1 MVNLQD
7 KDKLDGRLERSKKSR
22 DLIIKAMRDLIDD
35 GILSPTAQ
43 QVAETAQVGIR
54 TVFRHANDM
63 ETLFRLITKVNAE
76 KRSKYFL
83 QADTNGNLE
92 ERIEKLARSR
102 GEGYTEMQNFIL
114 ATAASKWKYKFL
126 DNQYKDAIKNL
137 KENLQEWLPEM
148 NNLDEEKQAMVE
160 AIMSFEYW
168 YRLRVHQNNSG
179 KKTLNI
185 IKNQTKALFK

>member
-1 MVNLQD
+1 MANLQD

-22 DLIIKAMRDLIDD
+22 DLIIKAMHDLIDE

-83 QADTNGNLE
+83 QADINGNLE
-92 ERIEKLARSR
+92 ERIEKLADSRS
-102 GEGYTEMQNFIL
+102 EGYAEMQNFIL

>member
-63 ETLFRLITKVNAE
+63 ETLFRLITKANAE
-76 KRSKYFL
+76 KHSKYFL

>member
-1 MVNLQD
+1 MANLQD

-22 DLIIKAMRDLIDD
+22 DLIIKAMRDLIDE
-35 GILSPTAQ
+35 GILNPTAQ
-43 QVAETAQVGIR
+43 QVAQTAQVGIR

-63 ETLFRLITKVNAE
+63 ETLFKLITKTNAE
-76 KRSKYFL
+76 KRTKHFL
-83 QADTNGNLE
+83 KAVTNGNLE

-102 GEGYTEMQNFIL
+102 GEGYSEMQNFIL
-114 ATAASKWKYKFL
+114 AMTSSKWKYKSL
-126 DNQYKDAIKNL
+126 DNQYKGANKRFKKNL
-137 KENLQEWLPEM
+137 HEWLPEM
-148 NNLDEEKQAMVE
+148 NNLTEEKQEMVE

-168 YRLRVHQNNSG
+168 YRLRFHQNNSA

>member
-1 MVNLQD
+1 MANLQD

-22 DLIIKAMRDLIDD
+22 DLIIKAMRDLIDE

-63 ETLFRLITKVNAE
+63 ETLFRLITKANAE

-83 QADTNGNLE
+83 KADTNGNLE

-126 DNQYKDAIKNL
+126 DNQYKGANKRLKKNL
-137 KENLQEWLPEM
+137 HEWLPEM

-168 YRLRVHQNNSG
+168 HRLRVHQNNSG

-185 IKNQTKALFK
+185 IKNQTKGLFK

>member
-1 MVNLQD
+1 MANLQD

-22 DLIIKAMRDLIDD
+22 DLIIKAMRDLIDE

-43 QVAETAQVGIR
+43 QVAQTAQVGIR

-63 ETLFRLITKVNAE
+63 ETLFRLITKANAE

-83 QADTNGNLE
+83 KADTNGNLE

-126 DNQYKDAIKNL
+126 DNQYKGVNKRLKKNL
-137 KENLQEWLPEM
+137 HEWLPEM

-168 YRLRVHQNNSG
+168 HRLRVHQNNSG

>member
-1 MVNLQD
+1 MANLQD

-22 DLIIKAMRDLIDD
+22 DLIIKAMRDLIDE
-35 GILSPTAQ
+35 GILNPTAQ

-63 ETLFRLITKVNAE
+63 ETLFRLITKANAE

-126 DNQYKDAIKNL
+126 DNQYKGANKRLKKNL
-137 KENLQEWLPEM
+137 HEWLPEM

-168 YRLRVHQNNSG
+168 HRLRVHQNNSG

>member
-1 MVNLQD
+1 MANLQD

-22 DLIIKAMRDLIDD
+22 DLIIKAMRDLIDE

-63 ETLFRLITKVNAE
+63 ETLFRLITKANAE

-126 DNQYKDAIKNL
+126 DNQYKGANKRLKKNL
-137 KENLQEWLPEM
+137 HEWLPEM

-168 YRLRVHQNNSG
+168 HRLRVHQNNSG

>member
-1 MVNLQD
+1 MANLQD

-22 DLIIKAMRDLIDD
+22 DLIIKAMHDLIDE

-63 ETLFRLITKVNAE
+63 ETLFRLITKANAE
-76 KRSKYFL
+76 KHSKYFL

-114 ATAASKWKYKFL
+114 ATAASKLKYKFL
-126 DNQYKDAIKNL
+126 DNQYKAANKRLKKNL
-137 KENLQEWLPEM
+137 HEWLPEM
-148 NNLDEEKQAMVE
+148 NNLDEEKQAMIE

>member
-1 MVNLQD
+1 MANLQD

-22 DLIIKAMRDLIDD
+22 DLIIKAMRDLIDE

-63 ETLFRLITKVNAE
+63 ETLFRLITKANAE

-83 QADTNGNLE
+83 KADTNGNLE

-126 DNQYKDAIKNL
+126 DNQYKGANKRLKKNL
-137 KENLQEWLPEM
+137 HEWLPEM

-168 YRLRVHQNNSG
+168 HRLRVHQNNSG

>member
-83 QADTNGNLE
+83 QADINGNLE
-92 ERIEKLARSR
+92 ERIEKLADSRS
-102 GEGYTEMQNFIL
+102 EGYAEMQNFIL

-126 DNQYKDAIKNL
+126 DNQYKTANKRLKKNL
-137 KENLQEWLPEM
+137 HEWLPEM

-168 YRLRVHQNNSG
+168 YRLRVHQNNSA

>member
-1 MVNLQD
+1 MANLQD

-22 DLIIKAMRDLIDD
+22 DLIIKAMRDLIDE

-63 ETLFRLITKVNAE
+63 ETLFRLITKANAE

-83 QADTNGNLE
+83 KADTNGNLE

-126 DNQYKDAIKNL
+126 DNQYKGANKMLKKNL
-137 KENLQEWLPEM
+137 HEWLPEM

-168 YRLRVHQNNSG
+168 HRLRVHQNNSG

>member
-1 MVNLQD
+1 MDDIQEKN
-7 KDKLDGRLERSKKSR
+7 KLDGRLERSKKSR
-22 DLIIKAMRDLIDD
+22 DLIIKAMRDLIDE

-43 QVAETAQVGIR
+43 QVAQTAQVGIR

-63 ETLFRLITKVNAE
+63 ETLFKFITKTNAE
-76 KRSKYFL
+76 KRSKHFL
-83 QADTNGNLE
+83 KAVTNGNLE
-92 ERIEKLARSR
+92 ERIEKLASSR

-114 ATAASKWKYKFL
+114 ATTSSKWKYKSL
-126 DNQYKDAIKNL
+126 DNQYKGANKRFKKNL
-137 KENLQEWLPEM
+137 HEWLPEM

-168 YRLRVHQNNSG
+168 HRLRVHQNNSG

>member
-1 MVNLQD
+1 MANLQD

-22 DLIIKAMRDLIDD
+22 DLIIKAMRDLIDE

-63 ETLFRLITKVNAE
+63 ETLFRLITKANAE

-83 QADTNGNLE
+83 KADTNGNLE

-126 DNQYKDAIKNL
+126 DNQYKGANKRLKKNL
-137 KENLQEWLPEM
+137 HEWLPEM

-168 YRLRVHQNNSG
+168 QRLRVHQNNSG

>member
-1 MVNLQD
+1 MDDIQEKN
-7 KDKLDGRLERSKKSR
+7 KLDGRLERSKKSR
-22 DLIIKAMRDLIDD
+22 DLIIKAMRDLIDE

-43 QVAETAQVGIR
+43 QVAQTAQVGIR

-63 ETLFRLITKVNAE
+63 ETLFELITKTNAE
-76 KRSKYFL
+76 KRSKHFL
-83 QADTNGNLE
+83 KAVTNGNLE

-114 ATAASKWKYKFL
+114 ATTSSKWKYKSL
-126 DNQYKDAIKNL
+126 DNQYKGANKRLKKNL
-137 KENLQEWLPEM
+137 HEWLPEM
-148 NNLDEEKQAMVE
+148 NNLTEEKQEMVE

-168 YRLRVHQNNSG
+168 YRLRVHQNNSA

>member
-1 MVNLQD
+1 MDDIQEKN
-7 KDKLDGRLERSKKSR
+7 KLDGRLERSKKSR
-22 DLIIKAMRDLIDD
+22 DLIIKAMRDLIDE

-43 QVAETAQVGIR
+43 QVAQTAQVGIR

-63 ETLFRLITKVNAE
+63 ETLFRLITKANAE

-126 DNQYKDAIKNL
+126 DNQYKGANKRLKKNL
-137 KENLQEWLPEM
+137 HEWLPEM

-168 YRLRVHQNNSG
+168 HRLRVHQNNSG

>member
-1 MVNLQD
+1 MANLQD

-22 DLIIKAMRDLIDD
+22 DLIIKAMHDLIDE

>member
-1 MVNLQD
+1 
-7 KDKLDGRLERSKKSR
+7 
-22 DLIIKAMRDLIDD
+22 MRDLIDE

-43 QVAETAQVGIR
+43 QVAQTAQVGIR

-63 ETLFRLITKVNAE
+63 ETLFKFITKTNAE
-76 KRSKYFL
+76 KRSKHFL
-83 QADTNGNLE
+83 KAVTNGNLE

-114 ATAASKWKYKFL
+114 ATTSSKWKYKSL
-126 DNQYKDAIKNL
+126 DNQYKGANKRLKKNL
-137 KENLQEWLPEM
+137 HEWLPEM
-148 NNLDEEKQAMVE
+148 NNLTEEKQEMVE

-168 YRLRVHQNNSG
+168 YRLRVHQKNSA